1 MDRARYQ
8 RIFTAANSRLA
19 ELTPE
24 HCRDAELGSVRALKW
39 IGPRPPMV
47 RALVK
52 QLRDMTPD
60 ESNRDR
66 CHWTLRR
73 LHAALQRAGAPADA
87 YQTAANA
94 YIDLQPE
101 LASRWLDADTL
112 LRPWGE
118 K

>member
-1 MDRARYQ
+1 VSDAYT
-8 RIFTAANSRLA
+8 RIFRSVNSRLA

-24 HCRDAELGSVRALKW
+24 VCREAELGAVRALRW
-39 IGPRPPMV
+39 AGPRPPMV
-47 RALVK
+47 RALVH

-73 LHAALQRAGAPADA
+73 LHVAMQRAAMRPEQ

-94 YIDLQPE
+94 YIDLQPDVS
-101 LASRWLDADTL
+101 ATWLDADTL
-112 LRPWGE
+112 LRPWGVR
-118 K
+118 